1 MNGLRSLMTGLALAT
16 RLIHFQTL
24 QMEHGILFLLMAIHM
39 PDLQQML
46 PIPILCKMST
56 MEKNVFIHLDLTQ
69 PGSLIQIT
77 FSQFKI
83 ALR

>member
-1 MNGLRSLMTGLALAT
+1 
-16 RLIHFQTL
+16 
-24 QMEHGILFLLMAIHM
+24 
-39 PDLQQML
+39 
-46 PIPILCKMST
+46 